1 MKIAILQP
9 NYIPWK
15 GVFNLI
21 DIVDVFVFFDDVQYT
36 KKDWRNRNKIKT
48 NNGEVWLTVPV
59 LTKGVRNQLIKDAK
73 IDSKTNWQI
82 KHYKA
87 IELAYKKAPYF
98 FDYKYIIEEIYLK
111 NTWDSLV
118 ELNVFSTKL
127 LAEALEIEAKYILSS
142 SLDAK
147 GAKDGQRVVD
157 ICNNLNCNYFINGPA
172 SKSFMNQEIFDKA
185 NITLDYIDYK
195 YQEYNQLH
203 PPFTHFVSVLDLLFN
218 CGENAKSLIVDTK

>member
-48 NNGEVWLTVPV
+48 YNGEIWLTVPV
-59 LTKGVRNQLIKDAK
+59 LTKGVRNQLIKDVK
-73 IDSKTNWQI
+73 IDSKTNWQT

-98 FDYKYIIEEIYLK
+98 SDYKHILDEIYL
-111 NTWDSLV
+111 NNSWESLV
-118 ELNVFSTKL
+118 ELNVYSTKL
-127 LAEALEIEAKYILSS
+127 LAKTLGIESKYILSS
-142 SLDAK
+142 SLDVS
-147 GAKDGQRVVD
+147 GAKDGERVVE
-157 ICNNLNCNYFINGPA
+157 ICNILKCNYFINGPA
-172 SKSFMNQEIFDKA
+172 SKSFMNQEIFDRA
-185 NITLDYIDYK
+185 NITLDYIEYSYK
-195 YQEYNQLH
+195 EYDQLY
-203 PPFTHFVSVLDLLFN
+203 PPFNHFVSVLDLLFN
-218 CGENAKSLIVDTK
+218 CGDKARNFILST